1 MTLKMEGCEGCGFVG
16 GLGTKIEV
24 CDYFGYTGQ
33 LRGCPGGAE
42 CTKRMT
48 PEKVREKFGDPCRRL
63 VEPAGVE
70 AKVKR
75 TTVEVRKAVARD
87 QMRRE
92 DRDDMARQLGLSPK
106 AAAALYGGRSKK

>member
-48 PEKVREKFGDPCRRL
+48 PEEVRSQFGDPCRRQA
-63 VEPAGVE
+63 VIETAE
-70 AKVKR
+70 AKAKR

-106 AAAALYGGRSKK
+106 AAAALYGGNKK

>member
-42 CTKRMT
+42 CAKRMT
-48 PEKVREKFGDPCRRL
+48 PEQVKEKYGDPCRRQAIL
-63 VEPAGVE
+63 EVAA
-70 AKVKR
+70 AKDKR

-92 DRDDMARQLGLSPK
+92 DRDDMARQLGMSPK
-106 AAAALYGGRSKK
+106 AAAALYGGDKK

>member
-1 MTLKMEGCEGCGFVG
+1 MRERLKGCEGCGFVG
-16 GLGTKIEV
+16 GIGTKIEV

-42 CTKRMT
+42 CTKRMS
-48 PEKVREKFGDPCRRL
+48 PEAVVEKYGDARRRL
-63 VEPAGVE
+63 VALDNPA
-70 AKVKR
+70 AKFRR
-75 TTVEVRKAVARD
+75 TTVEVRKVVARD

-106 AAAALYGGRSKK
+106 AAEALYGGSKK

>member
-24 CDYFGYTGQ
+24 CDFFGYTGQ
-33 LRGCPGGAE
+33 LRGCPGGAA

-48 PEKVREKFGDPCRRL
+48 PEQVKEKYGDPCRRQATL
-63 VEPAGVE
+63 EVAA
-70 AKVKR
+70 AKDKR
-75 TTVEVRKAVARD
+75 TTVEIRKSVARD

-92 DRDDMARQLGLSPK
+92 DRDDMARQLGMSPK
-106 AAAALYGGRSKK
+106 AAAALYGGNKK

>member
-1 MTLKMEGCEGCGFVG
+1 MTRKMEGCEGCGFVG
-16 GLGTKIEV
+16 GLGTKIEA
-24 CDYFGYTGQ
+24 CDYLGYTGQ

-48 PEKVREKFGDPCRRL
+48 PEEVVAKYGDPCRRL
-63 VEPAGVE
+63 VALENSE

-106 AAAALYGGRSKK
+106 AAAALYGGNKK

>member
-1 MTLKMEGCEGCGFVG
+1 MTTMEGCEGCGFIG

-48 PEKVREKFGDPCRRL
+48 PEAVREKYGDPCRRQSTIE
-63 VEPAGVE
+63 VAA
-70 AKVKR
+70 AKAKR
-75 TTVEVRKAVARD
+75 TTVEIRKAVARD

-92 DRDDMARQLGLSPK
+92 DRGDMARQLGMSPK
-106 AAAALYGGRSKK
+106 AAEALYGGRSKK